1 MYNKVVVKGQ
11 KLEKAPKPVALNK
24 SNILLHKSPQIRA
37 FSSCFDTLI
46 IFFDFLLINQ
56 VKGLELHYTYR
67 LVCKL
72 RGGGSSCIVFG
83 LERERFSPALQQLR
97 LYIFCIQNCLFL
109 SLSGHFI
116 YYLLCFTL
124 FFDILRIT
132 RFL

>member
-24 SNILLHKSPQIRA
+24 SNILLHKSPQIGA

-56 VKGLELHYTYR
+56 VKGLALHYTYR

-97 LYIFCIQNCLFL
+97 LYILYSELFVFISIWAFYIL
-109 SLSGHFI
+109 SALFHFV
-116 YYLLCFTL
+116 F
-124 FFDILRIT
+124 
-132 RFL
+132 